1 MGKVKNYENI
11 LEFTVLI
18 IQLICQHHDLQI
30 LKVV

>member
-18 IQLICQHHDLQI
+18 IQLIFQHHDLQI